1 MKQIYTFDCFQPP
14 DLNEKKLWAEIQRR
28 ATLRQTALL
37 ALAGILAELCLIVTA
52 LLVRPVNEVL
62 AFAIIAYVCV
72 SISGCAIIAIVY
84 DLRRRNLICTEH

>member
-1 MKQIYTFDCFQPP
+1 MKQIYPFDSFQPP
-14 DLNEKKLWAEIQRR
+14 NLSEKKLRAEIQRR
-28 ATLRQTALL
+28 ETLRQTALL
-37 ALAGILAELCLIVTA
+37 ALAGILAELCLIAAA

-84 DLRRRNLICTEH
+84 DLRRRNLICSNY